1 MHTFH
6 THLSHLQCLELSSKL
21 LISGIMPGMQFTNV
35 QNQSEVIK
43 ISQEFYVLSLGME
56 EKHFL
61 HTKLQCKAKSS

>member
-1 MHTFH
+1 
-6 THLSHLQCLELSSKL
+6 
-21 LISGIMPGMQFTNV
+21 MQFTNV

-61 HTKLQCKAKSS
+61 HTKLQCKAISS